1 LNINIFDILLT
12 SSVILL
18 LPFFRT
24 SAFWGKNENY
34 GWLFFILALYFFSEI
49 KKNIYKDPDNRD
61 KLIIISFCFTS
72 ACALYAR
79 QLLFFLPIS
88 YLLYLFINNAN
99 KKIILTSIISFSIL
113 AITLVFIAT
122 LFQWGRFT
130 SFFEIY
136 TVLFLFTL
144 FGFLNQLLM
153 YLKVLKTH
161 NDQPVPMANVIR
173 PLIPLIV
180 IIIRRL
186 TSANF

>member
-1 LNINIFDILLT
+1 MSNLIVVHGGTIPFICHIFLIFFGGFMSL
-12 SSVILL
+12 SMIFNPNFVKGMGFESVDSRFLGRG
-18 LPFFRT
+18 F
-24 SAFWGKNENY
+24 G
-34 GWLFFILALYFFSEI
+34 FS
-49 KKNIYKDPDNRD
+49 
-61 KLIIISFCFTS
+61 L
-72 ACALYAR
+72 
-79 QLLFFLPIS
+79 
-88 YLLYLFINNAN
+88 
-99 KKIILTSIISFSIL
+99 L

-144 FGFLNQLLM
+144 FAFLNQLLM

-161 NDQPVPMANVIR
+161 DDKPVPMANVIR

>member
-1 LNINIFDILLT
+1 MSNLIVVHGGIMPFICHIFLIFFGGFMSL
-12 SSVILL
+12 SMIFNPNFVKGMGFESVEAR
-18 LPFFRT
+18 FFGR
-24 SAFWGKNENY
+24 GL
-34 GWLFFILALYFFSEI
+34 G
-49 KKNIYKDPDNRD
+49 
-61 KLIIISFCFTS
+61 
-72 ACALYAR
+72 
-79 QLLFFLPIS
+79 
-88 YLLYLFINNAN
+88 
-99 KKIILTSIISFSIL
+99 FSIL

-173 PLIPLIV
+173 PLIPLTV

>member
-1 LNINIFDILLT
+1 MSNLIVVHGGVIPFICHIFLIFFGGFMSL
-12 SSVILL
+12 SMIFNPNFVKGMGFESV
-18 LPFFRT
+18 
-24 SAFWGKNENY
+24 
-34 GWLFFILALYFFSEI
+34 
-49 KKNIYKDPDNRD
+49 D
-61 KLIIISFCFTS
+61 
-72 ACALYAR
+72 AR
-79 QLLFFLPIS
+79 FLGRG
-88 YLLYLFINNAN
+88 FG
-99 KKIILTSIISFSIL
+99 FSIF
-113 AITLVFIAT
+113 AITCVFIAT

-144 FGFLNQLLM
+144 FAFLNQLLM

-161 NDQPVPMANVIR
+161 NDEPVPMANIIR

>member
-1 LNINIFDILLT
+1 MSNLIVVHGGVIPFICHIFLIFFGGFMSL
-12 SSVILL
+12 SMIFNPNFVKGMGFESV
-18 LPFFRT
+18 
-24 SAFWGKNENY
+24 E
-34 GWLFFILALYFFSEI
+34 
-49 KKNIYKDPDNRD
+49 
-61 KLIIISFCFTS
+61 
-72 ACALYAR
+72 AR
-79 QLLFFLPIS
+79 FLGRG
-88 YLLYLFINNAN
+88 LG
-99 KKIILTSIISFSIL
+99 FSIF

-136 TVLFLFTL
+136 AVLFLFTL

>member
-1 LNINIFDILLT
+1 MSNLIVVHGGVIPFICHIFLIFFGGFMSL
-12 SSVILL
+12 SMIFNPNFVKGMGFESV
-18 LPFFRT
+18 
-24 SAFWGKNENY
+24 
-34 GWLFFILALYFFSEI
+34 
-49 KKNIYKDPDNRD
+49 D
-61 KLIIISFCFTS
+61 
-72 ACALYAR
+72 AR
-79 QLLFFLPIS
+79 FLGRG
-88 YLLYLFINNAN
+88 FG
-99 KKIILTSIISFSIL
+99 FSIF
-113 AITLVFIAT
+113 AITLVFVAT

-136 TVLFLFTL
+136 AVLFLFTL

>member
-1 LNINIFDILLT
+1 MSDLIVIHGGVIPFICHIFLI
-12 SSVILL
+12 
-18 LPFFRT
+18 FFGGFM
-24 SAFWGKNENY
+24 S
-34 GWLFFILALYFFSEI
+34 L
-49 KKNIYKDPDNRD
+49 
-61 KLIIISFCFTS
+61 
-72 ACALYAR
+72 
-79 QLLFFLPIS
+79 
-88 YLLYLFINNAN
+88 
-99 KKIILTSIISFSIL
+99 SIIFNSNFVKGMGFDSVEARFLGRGLGFSIL

-161 NDQPVPMANVIR
+161 NDKPVPMANVIR
-173 PLIPLIV
+173 PLIPLVV

-186 TSANF
+186 TSTNF

>member
-1 LNINIFDILLT
+1 MSNLIVVHGGVIPFICHIFLIFFGGFMSLSMIFNPNFVKGMGFD
-12 SSVILL
+12 SVDARFLGRGL
-18 LPFFRT
+18 
-24 SAFWGKNENY
+24 G
-34 GWLFFILALYFFSEI
+34 FSV
-49 KKNIYKDPDNRD
+49 
-61 KLIIISFCFTS
+61 
-72 ACALYAR
+72 
-79 QLLFFLPIS
+79 
-88 YLLYLFINNAN
+88 
-99 KKIILTSIISFSIL
+99 L

-153 YLKVLKTH
+153 YFKVLKTH
-161 NDQPVPMANVIR
+161 NDGPVPMANVIR

>member
-1 LNINIFDILLT
+1 MSNLIVVHGGTIPFICHIFLILFGGFMSL
-12 SSVILL
+12 SMIFNPNFVKGMGFESV
-18 LPFFRT
+18 
-24 SAFWGKNENY
+24 E
-34 GWLFFILALYFFSEI
+34 
-49 KKNIYKDPDNRD
+49 
-61 KLIIISFCFTS
+61 
-72 ACALYAR
+72 AR
-79 QLLFFLPIS
+79 FLGRG
-88 YLLYLFINNAN
+88 LG
-99 KKIILTSIISFSIL
+99 FSIL

-122 LFQWGRFT
+122 LFQLGRFT

>member
-1 LNINIFDILLT
+1 MSNLIVVHGGVIPFICHIFLIFFGGFMSLSMIFNPNFVKGMGFD
-12 SSVILL
+12 SVDARFLGRGL
-18 LPFFRT
+18 
-24 SAFWGKNENY
+24 G
-34 GWLFFILALYFFSEI
+34 FSV
-49 KKNIYKDPDNRD
+49 
-61 KLIIISFCFTS
+61 
-72 ACALYAR
+72 
-79 QLLFFLPIS
+79 
-88 YLLYLFINNAN
+88 
-99 KKIILTSIISFSIL
+99 L

>member
-1 LNINIFDILLT
+1 MSNLIVVHGGTIPFICHIFLIFFGGFMSL
-12 SSVILL
+12 SMIFNPNFVKGMGFESVEARFLGRGL
-18 LPFFRT
+18 
-24 SAFWGKNENY
+24 G
-34 GWLFFILALYFFSEI
+34 FSV
-49 KKNIYKDPDNRD
+49 
-61 KLIIISFCFTS
+61 
-72 ACALYAR
+72 
-79 QLLFFLPIS
+79 
-88 YLLYLFINNAN
+88 
-99 KKIILTSIISFSIL
+99 L

-144 FGFLNQLLM
+144 FAFLNQLLM
-153 YLKVLKTH
+153 YLKILKTH

>member
-1 LNINIFDILLT
+1 MSNLIVVHGGTIPFICHIFLIFFGGFMSL
-12 SSVILL
+12 SMIFNPNFVKGMGFESVEARFLGRGL
-18 LPFFRT
+18 
-24 SAFWGKNENY
+24 G
-34 GWLFFILALYFFSEI
+34 FSV
-49 KKNIYKDPDNRD
+49 
-61 KLIIISFCFTS
+61 
-72 ACALYAR
+72 
-79 QLLFFLPIS
+79 
-88 YLLYLFINNAN
+88 
-99 KKIILTSIISFSIL
+99 L
-113 AITLVFIAT
+113 AITLVFVAT

-144 FGFLNQLLM
+144 FAFLNQLLM

>member
-1 LNINIFDILLT
+1 MSD
-12 SSVILL
+12 
-18 LPFFRT
+18 
-24 SAFWGKNENY
+24 
-34 GWLFFILALYFFSEI
+34 
-49 KKNIYKDPDNRD
+49 
-61 KLIIISFCFTS
+61 LIIVHGGTIPLICHIFLIFFGGFMSLSMIFNPNFVKGMGFDS
-72 ACALYAR
+72 VDAR
-79 QLLFFLPIS
+79 FLGRG
-88 YLLYLFINNAN
+88 LG
-99 KKIILTSIISFSIL
+99 FSVL

-161 NDQPVPMANVIR
+161 NDKPVPIANIIR
-173 PLIPLIV
+173 PLIPLVV

-186 TSANF
+186 TSTNF

>member
-1 LNINIFDILLT
+1 MSDLIVVHGGVIPFICHIFLIFFGGFMSL
-12 SSVILL
+12 SMIFNPNFVKGMGFESVEARFLGRGL
-18 LPFFRT
+18 
-24 SAFWGKNENY
+24 G
-34 GWLFFILALYFFSEI
+34 FSV
-49 KKNIYKDPDNRD
+49 
-61 KLIIISFCFTS
+61 
-72 ACALYAR
+72 
-79 QLLFFLPIS
+79 
-88 YLLYLFINNAN
+88 
-99 KKIILTSIISFSIL
+99 L

>member
-1 LNINIFDILLT
+1 MFDLIVIHGGTIPFICHIFLILFGGFMSL
-12 SSVILL
+12 SMIFYPNFVKGMGFESV
-18 LPFFRT
+18 
-24 SAFWGKNENY
+24 
-34 GWLFFILALYFFSEI
+34 
-49 KKNIYKDPDNRD
+49 D
-61 KLIIISFCFTS
+61 
-72 ACALYAR
+72 AR
-79 QLLFFLPIS
+79 FLGRG
-88 YLLYLFINNAN
+88 FG
-99 KKIILTSIISFSIL
+99 FSIF
-113 AITLVFIAT
+113 AITCVFIAT

-144 FGFLNQLLM
+144 FAFLNQLLM

-161 NDQPVPMANVIR
+161 NDEPVPMVNIIR

>member
-1 LNINIFDILLT
+1 MSDLIVVHGGTIPFICHIFLIFFGGFMSL
-12 SSVILL
+12 SMIFNPNFVKGMGFESVEARFLGRGL
-18 LPFFRT
+18 
-24 SAFWGKNENY
+24 G
-34 GWLFFILALYFFSEI
+34 FSV
-49 KKNIYKDPDNRD
+49 
-61 KLIIISFCFTS
+61 
-72 ACALYAR
+72 
-79 QLLFFLPIS
+79 
-88 YLLYLFINNAN
+88 
-99 KKIILTSIISFSIL
+99 L

-130 SFFEIY
+130 SFFEVY

-144 FGFLNQLLM
+144 FAFLNQLLM

>member
-1 LNINIFDILLT
+1 MSN
-12 SSVILL
+12 
-18 LPFFRT
+18 
-24 SAFWGKNENY
+24 
-34 GWLFFILALYFFSEI
+34 
-49 KKNIYKDPDNRD
+49 
-61 KLIIISFCFTS
+61 LIIVHGGVIPFICHIF
-72 ACALYAR
+72 LI
-79 QLLFFLPIS
+79 FFGGFMSLSMIFNPNFVKGMGFES
-88 YLLYLFINNAN
+88 VEAKFLGRGLG
-99 KKIILTSIISFSIL
+99 FSIL

-130 SFFEIY
+130 SFFEVY
-136 TVLFLFTL
+136 AVLFLFTL
-144 FGFLNQLLM
+144 FAFLNQLLM

>member
-1 LNINIFDILLT
+1 MSGLIVVHGGTIPFICHIFLIFFGGFMSL
-12 SSVILL
+12 SMIFNPNFVKGMGFESV
-18 LPFFRT
+18 
-24 SAFWGKNENY
+24 E
-34 GWLFFILALYFFSEI
+34 
-49 KKNIYKDPDNRD
+49 
-61 KLIIISFCFTS
+61 
-72 ACALYAR
+72 AR
-79 QLLFFLPIS
+79 FLGRG
-88 YLLYLFINNAN
+88 LG
-99 KKIILTSIISFSIL
+99 FSIL

-186 TSANF
+186 PSANF